1 MDGPNVNW
9 KLYDIMQESIEKESG
24 NKLFNLGS
32 CGLHILHNAF
42 RDGCN
47 AGAKWSIEYSLS
59 SLRWLFKDSPA
70 RRDDFTNV
78 TAGCTTFSLNFCK
91 HRWLE
96 NVSVAERALLL
107 LPKLQMYVDAVKGK
121 KIKEPTNKSF
131 KELEGILCDNLFT
144 ARMNFFLLVA
154 REVEPFL
161 KLYQTDKPM
170 VPFLCADLTN
180 LIKNL
185 MEKFIKVEVLKKAPS
200 TIKLIKVDIPN
211 KLITLKY
218 LKLKLDLLL
227 KILEIKRFQ
236 KVSDRDVY
244 EFRQECRSFLV
255 KLLSKV
261 LDKSP
266 VKYPIIRYI
275 SVLDPRTLII
285 DKEKSSSK

>member
-1 MDGPNVNW
+1 MSKMIQLYMDGPNVNW
-9 KLYDIMQESIEKESG
+9 KLYIMQESIEKESG
-24 NKLFNLGS
+24 KKLFNLGS

-47 AGAKWSIEYSLS
+47 TGAKWSIGYSLS

-70 RRDDFTNV
+70 RREDFTNV
-78 TAGCTTFSLNFCK
+78 TAGCTIFSLNLCK

-107 LPKLQMYVDAVKGK
+107 LPKLQMYIDAVKGK

-144 ARMNFFLLVA
+144 ARLNFFLLVA

-180 LIKNL
+180 L
-185 MEKFIKVEVLKKAPS
+185 METFIKVEVLKEAPS
-200 TIKLIKVDIPN
+200 TIKLIKSRCYQTN
-211 KLITLKY
+211 
-218 LKLKLDLLL
+218 
-227 KILEIKRFQ
+227 
-236 KVSDRDVY
+236 
-244 EFRQECRSFLV
+244 
-255 KLLSKV
+255 
-261 LDKSP
+261 
-266 VKYPIIRYI
+266 
-275 SVLDPRTLII
+275 
-285 DKEKSSSK
+285 